1 MSVKIDLTDICLKD
15 LDKLN
20 IEDKD
25 NIMDDSLVDNLFV
38 SQSGCSFPK
47 KSYEEEYNAVV
58 RQFPFTHI
66 LSADSLNSALLL
78 HYIDR
83 LPEIPFSAHLSVNI
97 VGKSVRLV
105 YQEGKLIKVFDKN
118 DVEQELI
125 AEYEEL
131 SDIDGLEY
139 AEIRGVICSDKFI
152 AFDFV
157 GEDVEF
163 DTKQEVYDYL
173 EELGFEVPL
182 YWIVDDLTK
191 VTLRTELSGIVS
203 DCEIELTADEEQGI
217 SGYPYETNGLIFT
230 LNDTEKCK
238 EIGLF
243 NDFDMSAIVL
253 KFNIEKIYNG
263 IIQTIYWKP
272 DKETLKPYALI
283 AEDVDV
289 IKTEPYVLDLDNIE
303 NFENLGICTEND
315 LVTEIPLYNAA
326 NMIKLDA
333 YIGNKIYFKERN
345 DKVYPCYSDG
355 MLV

>member
-1 MSVKIDLTDICLKD
+1 M
-15 LDKLN
+15 
-20 IEDKD
+20 
-25 NIMDDSLVDNLFV
+25 
-38 SQSGCSFPK
+38 
-47 KSYEEEYNAVV
+47 
-58 RQFPFTHI
+58 
-66 LSADSLNSALLL
+66 
-78 HYIDR
+78 
-83 LPEIPFSAHLSVNI
+83 
-97 VGKSVRLV
+97 
-105 YQEGKLIKVFDKN
+105 
-118 DVEQELI
+118 
-125 AEYEEL
+125 
-131 SDIDGLEY
+131 
-139 AEIRGVICSDKFI
+139 
-152 AFDFV
+152 
-157 GEDVEF
+157 
-163 DTKQEVYDYL
+163 
-173 EELGFEVPL
+173 
-182 YWIVDDLTK
+182 
-191 VTLRTELSGIVS
+191 
-203 DCEIELTADEEQGI
+203 
-217 SGYPYETNGLIFT
+217 IFT